1 MKLNKI
7 AILMC
12 SFTVL
17 SFVACKSTPAAE
29 EVNETPAAEEP
40 KQEETPVVEEKKDDF
55 SDANKKSL
63 ESVEKARA
71 AAVEAEAQKYFP
83 ELFNDVDAAYES
95 FKKNTQENPNNNY
108 SAEAKDLVAKYESLE
123 KAAKAKT
130 MKESIEAMNFAEL
143 DAALFAAGDAALNK
157 YAEMGAGASGADL
170 KNQAELA
177 YNSYE
182 KLLLKG
188 YMGLIKTEKD
198 AALQAKKNAESV
210 KAQLSKKDEYQ
221 KATGLFQKAD
231 SSKNFNNVKDKK
243 NAYEGF
249 KSSKE
254 IYTEIYEIVKKNRE
268 EAQAAIDRAKKRV
281 QNAENYSVEADTIA
295 PLSEKLDGIED
306 ENAVLL
312 EKDQFA
318 NPDDSIIQVDTS
330 TAEQTSAN
338 SQEDAK

>member
-1 MKLNKI
+1 VKLNKI

-17 SFVACKSTPAAE
+17 SFVACKSTPEAE
-29 EVNETPAAEEP
+29 EVPETPAEEAA
-40 KQEETPVVEEKKDDF
+40 ETPVEEKKDDF
-55 SDANKKSL
+55 SDANKKKL
-63 ESVEKARA
+63 ESVEKARVA
-71 AAVEAEAQKYFP
+71 AIEAGAQKYFP
-83 ELFNDVDAAYES
+83 ELFKEVDSAYET
-95 FKKNTQENPNNNY
+95 FKKNIAENPNTDY
-108 SAEAKDLVAKYESLE
+108 SAQSKDLVAKYESLE

-130 MKESIEAMNFAEL
+130 MKETIEAMNFS
-143 DAALFAAGDAALNK
+143 DVDSALLAAGDAALAK
-157 YAEMGAGASGADL
+157 YAELGADASSAEL

-182 KLLLKG
+182 KLLQKG
-188 YMGLIKTEKD
+188 YAGLIKTEKE
-198 AALQAKKNAESV
+198 AALAAKKNAESV
-210 KAQLSKKDEYQ
+210 KAQLAKKDEY
-221 KATGLFQKAD
+221 KNATDLFQKAD
-231 SSKNFNNVKDKK
+231 TSKNFNNLKDKK
-243 NAYEGF
+243 SAYEGF
-249 KSSKE
+249 KTSKE

-281 QNAENYSVEADTIA
+281 SEAESYSVEADSIA
-295 PLSEKLDGIED
+295 PLNEKVDGIED